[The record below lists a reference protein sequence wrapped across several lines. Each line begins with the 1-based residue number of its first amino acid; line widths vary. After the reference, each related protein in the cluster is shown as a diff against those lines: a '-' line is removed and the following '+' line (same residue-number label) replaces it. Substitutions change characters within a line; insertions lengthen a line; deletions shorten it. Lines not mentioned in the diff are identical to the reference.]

1 MLRKSRPKL
10 KIQLQAS
17 ERNRAICSLAVVNQL
32 NCHRQSLGGSGG
44 GGEPD
49 LEGRPGGAAEEEEAA
64 NTAEAARLWDEGL
77 GGRGGG
83 TGL

>member
-1 MLRKSRPKL
+1 MTS
-10 KIQLQAS
+10 IF
-17 ERNRAICSLAVVNQL
+17 NQM
-32 NCHRQSLGGSGG
+32 NSPSPSLGGSGG

-49 LEGRPGGAAEEEEAA
+49 LEGRPGGAADEEEAA